1 MANNGAIVSNIHNY
15 YLSNYASK
23 ETSRYDT
30 HKKSELRSIYNSI
43 VKLNK
48 DSPLYKLDT
57 SNASRN
63 FAIGIKEDARRLHNV
78 LASLGGLSEEQILNQ
93 KVASSSNE
101 DVISVSYVG
110 DTSINEDV
118 PSYDIEVKALASEQV
133 NIGAFLPSAK
143 IKLSSDTYSFDVSIS
158 DLNYEF
164 QYNIKNSE
172 TNQDIQKRLA
182 KLITNADIGIRAD
195 VIEDGKGNTA
205 LRLKSNTEGLKNDSS
220 SIFIVSDDHTSKK
233 PGTVSY
239 LGLDYLARPAS
250 DAELLINEKPRT
262 SSSNHFTIDNLYE
275 VELKGISSD
284 EGETTTIGLKTDVE
298 SLTENISSLVKGYNS
313 FVNNITKYKDD
324 FFGSQRLLNEMK
336 GITYRYQSSFDIIGM
351 NLQED
356 GTISIDKNEL
366 KHAALSDYAKEDFS
380 TIKDFANS
388 LVQKS
393 NQISLNPMDYAN
405 KVIVTYKNPGKN
417 FATPYI
423 TSAYSGMLFNSYC

>member
-15 YLSNYASK
+15 YLSNYAPK

-48 DSPLYKLDT
+48 ESPLYKLDT
-57 SNASRN
+57 SKASRN
-63 FAIGIKEDARRLHNV
+63 FAIGVKEDARMLHNV
-78 LASLGGLSEEQILNQ
+78 LASLGGLSEEQILNK

-101 DVISVSYVG
+101 DIISVSYIG
-110 DTSINEDV
+110 NTSIDADA
-118 PSYDIEVKALASEQV
+118 PSYNIEVKSLASEQV
-133 NIGAFLPSAK
+133 NIGAFLPNTK
-143 IKLSSDTYSFDVSIS
+143 VKLPSDTYSFDISIN

-164 QYNIKNSE
+164 QYNIKNNE
-172 TNQDIQKRLA
+172 TNFDLHKRLA

-195 VIEDGKGNTA
+195 IIEDGKGNTA
-205 LRLKSNTEGLKNDSS
+205 LRLKSNSEGLKNDSS

-233 PGTVSY
+233 SGSVSY

-250 DAELLINEKPRT
+250 DDELLINGKQRT
-262 SSSNHFTIDNLYE
+262 SSSNRFTIDNLYE
-275 VELKGISSD
+275 IELKGISGA
-284 EGETTTIGLKTDVE
+284 EGETTTVGLKTDVE
-298 SLTENISSLVKGYNS
+298 SLTENISNLIKGYNS
-313 FVNNITKYKDD
+313 FINNIAEYNDN

-356 GTISIDKNEL
+356 GTISLDKKEL
-366 KHAALSDYAKEDFS
+366 KHASLSDYAKEDFS
-380 TIKDFANS
+380 TIKDFANA